1 MKKILIRAGILLAVF
16 LCGVAA
22 FSGLMNHQ
30 STDNKTDMETASSP
44 SMSMLIDGTE
54 ANRMYAYADEMN
66 VTFVRDS
73 ITPLATDR
81 TLEVSITPN
90 GREIESL
97 VYEVMSLDG
106 ESVIENDKIRNFTEE
121 EDGRLTVRFTLSQPI
136 LMNQEYSLHFTLD
149 TEDRSWNYY
158 TRLLQRQGLSTEQ
171 YLNFVNS
178 FYTKTF
184 SQEDSGDL
192 TTYLEDDPSVTDN
205 SFRNLD
211 ITSDEDMILWGDLAP
226 QISRPGIPTIED
238 INENT
243 GSVSLT
249 YYISAENEA
258 GEVEKYQVD
267 EFYRMSYNQTR
278 VVLLDFRRQV
288 KQVLTTEQNLV
299 SAGRV
304 NLGITSADVQYMSDN
319 TGTILTF
326 VQQGDL
332 WSYNVETNK
341 MTRVFSFRDTGSN
354 DERNDISQHDIR
366 IVRVDENGDIDF
378 VLYGYMNRGRHEGQI
393 GTAVYHYS
401 AEQNAIEEQFFLRS
415 LKSWEFLKEDIE
427 KLSYV
432 SKEGNLYLLLDN
444 TLYCFDMEEKSYE
457 AVQEQMAED
466 CFFVSESG
474 RYGAWMDGM
483 DPYNTTSI
491 VFMDFDTGKQ
501 TTIEADQGTKIRLF
515 GFINNDLIYG
525 VANDED
531 IVSNSS
537 GGRDFA
543 MTEIRIQNFQGELVK
558 NYHQDGYYVLNVTI
572 QENLLELSRATKVG
586 DSFVGTTQDQI
597 MNNVRSKQDEI
608 FSVVT
613 STTVRQGNV
622 TAIQFA
628 ADSSGQPPLVV
639 ETKIIENSDRTLNM
653 ELAASEKNQYYV
665 YAQGSLAGIYEN
677 ASSAVIQAQESDGIV
692 LDMDQRYIWE
702 SGNTPDRASISR
714 QDLPE
719 AIAQASLDLDALN
732 EKLKGQGRV
741 IDMTGC
747 TLEQILYETGAQRPV
762 ITRGE
767 NGQIMVILGFD
778 AYNTILYNPA
788 TQETDYYGMQDS
800 TAAFQANGNVF
811 LCYLED
817 NG

>member
-1 MKKILIRAGILLAVF
+1 
-16 LCGVAA
+16 
-22 FSGLMNHQ
+22 
-30 STDNKTDMETASSP
+30 METASSP
-44 SMSMLIDGTE
+44 SMAMIIDDTE
-54 ANRMYAYADEMN
+54 VNRMYAYADEMDVN
-66 VTFVRDS
+66 FVRDGL
-73 ITPLATDR
+73 TPLDTDR

-90 GREIESL
+90 GREIDSL
-97 VYEVMSLDG
+97 VYEVASLDG
-106 ESVIENDKIRNFTEE
+106 KSVIENDKIRNFTEK
-121 EDGRLTVRFTLSQPI
+121 EDGRLTVQFTLSQPI
-136 LMNQEYSLHFTLD
+136 LMDQEYSLCFTLN
-149 TEDRSWNYY
+149 TEDGSWNYY
-158 TRLLQRQGLSTEQ
+158 TRLLQRAGLSTDQ
-171 YLNFVNS
+171 YIEFVNS

-184 SQEDSGDL
+184 SQEDSDDL
-192 TTYLEDDPSVTDN
+192 TTYLEDDPSVTNN

-211 ITSDEDMILWGDLAP
+211 ITSDESMVLWGDLAP

-238 INENT
+238 INENS

-249 YYISAENEA
+249 YYISAANEE

-288 KQVLTTEQNLV
+288 KEVLTTEQNLV
-299 SAGRV
+299 SGGKV
-304 NLGITSADVQYMSDN
+304 NLGITATDVQYMSDS
-319 TGTILTF
+319 TGTILAF

-332 WSYNVETNK
+332 WAYNVETNK

-354 DERNDISQHDIR
+354 DERNDISQHDVR

-378 VLYGYMNRGRHEGQI
+378 VLYGYMNRGQHEGQI

-401 AEQNAIEEQFFLRS
+401 AEEQFFLRS
-415 LKSWEFLKEDIE
+415 LKSWEFLREDME
-427 KLSYV
+427 KLAYV
-432 SKEGNLYLLLDN
+432 SEDGNLYLLLEG
-444 TLYCFDMEEKSYE
+444 TLYRFRMEDKSYE
-457 AVQEQMAED
+457 AVQEQIEDD

-474 RYGAWMDGM
+474 RYGAWMEGM

-491 VFMDFDTGKQ
+491 VFMDFDTGEQ
-501 TTIEADQGTKIRLF
+501 TTIQADQGTRIRLF

-525 VANDED
+525 VANEGD
-531 IVSNSS
+531 IVTNVS

-543 MTEIRIQNFQGELVK
+543 MTEVRIQNFQGELVK
-558 NYHQDGYYVLNVTI
+558 SYHQDGYYVLDVTI

-586 DSFVGTTQDQI
+586 DSFAGTTQDQI

-639 ETKIIENSDRTLNM
+639 DTKIIEDPDRTLNM
-653 ELAASEKNQYYV
+653 ELNREEGTRYYV
-665 YAQGSLAGIYEN
+665 YSLGALSGIYED
-677 ASSAVIQAQESDGIV
+677 ATSAVAQAQEENGIV
-692 LDMDQRYIWE
+692 LDTVQRYIWE
-702 SGNTPDRASISR
+702 SSNTPDRASISA

-719 AIAQASLDLDALN
+719 AVAQASLDLTALN
-732 EKLKGQGRV
+732 EALKGQGSV

-747 TLEQILYETGAQRPV
+747 TLEQILYEAGVQRPV
-762 ITRGE
+762 IAKGE
-767 NGQIMVILGFD
+767 DGQAKVILGFD
-778 AYNTILYNPA
+778 EYNTILYDPA
-788 TQETDYYGMQDS
+788 TKETDYYGMQDS

-811 LCYLED
+811 LCYMED